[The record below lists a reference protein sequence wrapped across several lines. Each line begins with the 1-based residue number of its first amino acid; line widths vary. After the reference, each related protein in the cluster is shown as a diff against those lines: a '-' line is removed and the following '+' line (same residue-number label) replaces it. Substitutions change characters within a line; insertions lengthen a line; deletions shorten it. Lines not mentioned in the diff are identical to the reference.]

1 MTGVLIKTVRG
12 IFDFRKATWVRAVI
26 VNPVGIAE
34 QSHITQSL
42 FGTGIIASYLVLVE
56 LGNSD
61 GSKNTDDGNY
71 NQQFD
76 ECET

>member
-12 IFDFRKATWVRAVI
+12 IFDFRKATFIRAVI

-34 QSHITQSL
+34 QSHITQTLLDS
-42 FGTGIIASYLVLVE
+42 GIIASYLVLVE
-56 LGNSD
+56 LRNSD
-61 GSKNTDDGNY
+61 SSQNADDGNY

-76 ECET
+76 EREA

>member
-12 IFDFRKATWVRAVI
+12 IFNFRKATRLRAVI
-26 VNPVGIAE
+26 IKPVSIAE
-34 QSHITQSL
+34 QSHITQNL

-61 GSKNTDDGNY
+61 GSKDANNRNY
-71 NQQFD
+71 N
-76 ECET
+76 

>member
-12 IFDFRKATWVRAVI
+12 IFDFRKAAFIRAVI
-26 VNPVGIAE
+26 VKPVSIAE
-34 QSHITQSL
+34 QCHITQSL

-61 GSKNTDDGNY
+61 GSKDANDCND
-71 NQQFD
+71 NQQCD
-76 ECET
+76 ECEA